1 MSENG
6 VKIVEIPST
15 VTVRDLAEMI
25 DVSPIEV
32 IKQLMANGVI
42 DRSHQAVDG
51 EWCDGEYQP
60 ASRFRYGGDR
70 DR

>member
-25 DVSPIEV
+25 DASPIEV
-32 IKQLMANGVI
+32 IKQ
-42 DRSHQAVDG
+42 
-51 EWCDGEYQP
+51 
-60 ASRFRYGGDR
+60 
-70 DR
+70 